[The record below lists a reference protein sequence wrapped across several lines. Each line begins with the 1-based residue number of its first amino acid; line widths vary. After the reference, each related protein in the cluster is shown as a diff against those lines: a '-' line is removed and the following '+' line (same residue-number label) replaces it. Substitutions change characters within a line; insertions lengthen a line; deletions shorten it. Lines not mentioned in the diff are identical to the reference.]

1 MPRTNGKAISRKNV
15 RIPEPIMDEV
25 DRIVRGNGVHIN
37 RQQFI
42 ESAIREKIEA
52 SKLSEKAGGDDF
64 AARIKDKF
72 LLHAIIYAVKEE
84 KMPADHLDLK
94 KLEGCVR
101 RYVKERA
108 KREGRRIPKEWLDKL
123 TEDLLEYQ
131 KEILEGLGSFGEP

>member
-1 MPRTNGKAISRKNV
+1 MPRTNRKAIPRKNI

-52 SKLSEKAGGDDF
+52 SKLSEKIGDDF
-64 AARIKDKF
+64 AARVKDKF
-72 LLHAIIYAVKEE
+72 LMHAIIYAVKEE
-84 KMPADHLDLK
+84 TMPANHLDLK
-94 KLEGCVR
+94 KLKRCIR
-101 RYVKERA
+101 RYIQERA
-108 KREGRRIPKEWLDKL
+108 KREGKRIPTEWLDKL

-131 KEILEGLGSFGEP
+131 KEIFEGLSPYGKP